1 MKMNW
6 LTYALLG
13 MVFIA
18 IMSLIFKKL
27 TIEKLQAEVILV
39 FLFGFAFVFYLT
51 QVIITKTP
59 VNVNYYLIILL
70 ILAAFFSYLGNLFQ
84 VKSIGLAPNPAF
96 SIAIISL
103 QTILVAVGSYF
114 IFNSNLTLLNGIGI
128 VLGVIA
134 IVLFS
139 L

>member
-134 IVLFS
+134 IVLLS